1 MSYHAAS
8 MLLPIIPEAYDFE
21 GRTITRLSKRH
32 HVRPTYPLDR
42 YLTQPLGV
50 RCGSLADLRRFLSG
64 CRYAEDP
71 VVRGRKDYWAPPE
84 EFERTRE
91 GDCDCF
97 AKWTWRQLCE
107 MGLDARVVV
116 GRAGRHGEGHAW
128 VQAALDGRPQL
139 IEPQCSWSER
149 PLPRL
154 WIARYAPQVSVGA
167 RDGRAQLFEHERR
180 SWEPPLRELP
190 GLAAE
195 IARFHA
201 EVLAR
206 AATPIGKAA
215 LALLRRFT

>member
-1 MSYHAAS
+1 

-21 GRTITRLSKRH
+21 GRPISRLSKRH
-32 HVRPTYPLDR
+32 RLRPTYPLDR
-42 YLTQPLGV
+42 YLTRPLGV
-50 RCGSLADLRRFLSG
+50 RCGGLAEMRRFLSG
-64 CRYAEDP
+64 CRYADDP
-71 VVRGRKDYWAPPE
+71 VVRGRQDYWAPPE

-97 AKWTWRQLCE
+97 AMWTWRQLCE
-107 MGLDARVVV
+107 MGIEARVVV
-116 GRAGRHGEGHAW
+116 GLAGRHGARHAW
-128 VQAALDGRPQL
+128 VQAVLDGAPHVV
-139 IEPQCSWSER
+139 EPLVWWVER

-154 WIARYAPQVSVGA
+154 WIARYVPQVSVGA
-167 RDGRAQLFEHERR
+167 RDGRTRLFEHERR

-201 EVLAR
+201 EALVH

-215 LALLRRFT
+215 LAFLYPPG